1 MQLKFFSYVER
12 LEATSCRRMI
22 YKCNRRYLPVIFGV
36 TPCLEHQNKQI
47 EAHYYLVD
55 DRSLSKC
62 RCDVLAKTCAFMST
76 DNFSICF
83 NLNRLG
89 RWPTNEAT
97 EYTDIRSTTQQQQS
111 SMHEEESEP
120 CRTDNS
126 KPKAEGLDEQ
136 QLLYTCSCLG
146 TFNSKKCSTVPT
158 ITFPLLTAV
167 GGDQRANLHR
177 GDLGIHMS
185 FLKWPNSLTH
195 WLPTK
200 TSLLLAA
207 VGGEQWEKL
216 HKDNLGIHMSF
227 LKWPNSQVQWQID
240 NSAPIIYSRQEGHNW

>member
-1 MQLKFFSYVER
+1 
-12 LEATSCRRMI
+12 MI
-22 YKCNRRYLPVIFGV
+22 YKCNKRYLPVIFGV

-83 NLNRLG
+83 NLG

-97 EYTDIRSTTQQQQS
+97 EYRHQIHNTTATNQ
-111 SMHEEESEP
+111 HAWRRGIWP

-167 GGDQRANLHR
+167 GGDQWENLQR
-177 GDLGIHMS
+177 GNLGTHMS

-200 TSLLLAA
+200 TSPLLQ
-207 VGGEQWEKL
+207 ENNERNFIKIIWEF
-216 HKDNLGIHMSF
+216 IWVF
-227 LKWPNSQVQWQID
+227 
-240 NSAPIIYSRQEGHNW
+240 